1 MESVIFDPAP
11 LDFTQIANNILYACG
26 AGSKITDS
34 MGKGESYD
42 FDFVPGT
49 ATVSVGTEQ
58 LEVTRESENT
68 WSFHS
73 TGSTS
78 PRFTLT
84 YDADADA
91 YEFTAHEAISN
102 FAPVKL
108 TYDVALAKAPA
119 EPGDY
124 ELATNTKATL
134 TRSLPANVAGKRP
147 RRPALPQFLSVS
159 WKPGS
164 SWRAARSTTPLRV
177 TPSVFAVSG
186 FSFSSL

>member
-1 MESVIFDPAP
+1 
-11 LDFTQIANNILYACG
+11 
-26 AGSKITDS
+26 
-34 MGKGESYD
+34 MGKGESYE

-108 TYDVALAKAPA
+108 AYTVKAPSDPKTPEKPEA
-119 EPGDY
+119 KSPTPTTY
-124 ELATNTKATL
+124 PATKTTSRK
-134 TRSLPANVAGKRP
+134 
-147 RRPALPQFLSVS
+147 ALPQTGD
-159 WKPGS
+159 P
-164 SWRAARSTTPLRV
+164 T
-177 TPSVFAVSG
+177 
-186 FSFSSL
+186 SSLPFIATALAAAVAIGTAVGVRALKKH